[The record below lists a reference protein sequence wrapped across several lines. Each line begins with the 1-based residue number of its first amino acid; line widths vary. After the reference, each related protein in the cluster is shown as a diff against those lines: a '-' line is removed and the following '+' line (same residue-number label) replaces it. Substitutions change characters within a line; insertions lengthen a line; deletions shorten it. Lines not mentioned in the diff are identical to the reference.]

1 MDPEQIMD
9 DLSRELTETLKQMR
23 KAKTAEEQLAYSQVV
38 KNLSESMGVF
48 LRLIS
53 DMMGMDFDDD
63 DMFDA

>member
-9 DLSRELTETLKQMR
+9 DLSRELTETLKKMR

>member
-9 DLSRELTETLKQMR
+9 DLSRELTETLKKMR
-23 KAKTAEEQLAYSQVV
+23 KARTAEEKLAYSQVV

-48 LRLIS
+48 LRLVS
-53 DMMGMDFDDD
+53 DMVGMDFDED